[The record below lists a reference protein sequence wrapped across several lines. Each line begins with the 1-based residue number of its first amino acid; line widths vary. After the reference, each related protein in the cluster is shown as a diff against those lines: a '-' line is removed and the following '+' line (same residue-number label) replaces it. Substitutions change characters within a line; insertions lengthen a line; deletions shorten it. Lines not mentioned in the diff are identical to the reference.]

1 MNDISDKTE
10 WLLLTSAI
18 AVATV
23 GFLSYYY
30 LSTSG
35 KVISLLKTETGKPI
49 YVLYQR
55 LSGVVIFGFLPLAVI
70 LISGTKKLSDFGVVR
85 PDSESYFWVMILS
98 LVIVPVSYFNS
109 RTEEN
114 LKMYPQ
120 IREKEWSIGM
130 LIMSALSWIAYL
142 LAYEFLFRGFLFFA
156 ALPVLGL
163 FFAIVLNTIIYALVH
178 LHKGF
183 KEIIGSVPLGIL
195 LCYLTYLSGTIWV
208 AVFTHIILALTSEWF
223 SLWAH
228 PNMVVK
234 TNRL

>member
-1 MNDISDKTE
+1 MNHLSDKTE

-23 GFLSYYY
+23 GFLGYYY

-35 KVISLLKTETGKPI
+35 KVKSLLYTEKGKPI

-55 LSGVVIFGFLPLAVI
+55 LMGVIILGFLPLTI
-70 LISGTKKLSDFGVVR
+70 IFLSGTKSISDFGVVQ
-85 PDSESYFWVMILS
+85 PDSESYFWTMIVS
-98 LVIVPVSYFNS
+98 LGIVPVSYFNS
-109 RTEEN
+109 QTKGN

-120 IREKEWSIGM
+120 IREKEWSIGI

-156 ALPVLGL
+156 TLPVLGL
-163 FFAIVLNTIIYALVH
+163 FFAIVINTIIYALVH

-195 LCYLTYLSGTIWV
+195 LCYLTYLTGNIWV
-208 AVFTHIILALTSEWF
+208 AVFSHIVLALSSEWF

-234 TNRL
+234 TNWQ

>member
-1 MNDISDKTE
+1 MNYFSDKTE

-23 GFLSYYY
+23 GFLSHYY

-35 KVISLLKTETGKPI
+35 SIISLLKTEKGKPI
-49 YVLYQR
+49 CVLYQR
-55 LSGVVIFGFLPLAVI
+55 LLGVVIFGFLPLVVI
-70 LISGTKKLSDFGVVR
+70 FLSGTKKLSDFGVVW
-85 PDSESYFWVMILS
+85 PDSESYFWTMILS
-98 LVIVPVSYFNS
+98 LVIVPVTYFNS
-109 RTEEN
+109 RTKEN

-130 LIMSALSWIAYL
+130 LIMSAVSWIGYL

-183 KEIIGSVPLGIL
+183 KEISGSVPLGIL
-195 LCYLTYLSGTIWV
+195 LCYLTFKTGNIWV
-208 AVFTHIILALTSEWF
+208 AVFTHIVLALSSEWF
-223 SLWAH
+223 SVWAH

>member
-10 WLLLTSAI
+10 WLLFTSAI

-55 LSGVVIFGFLPLAVI
+55 LLGVVIFGFLPLAVI

-85 PDSESYFWVMILS
+85 PDSEFYFWTMILS

-109 RTEEN
+109 RTKEN

-130 LIMSALSWIAYL
+130 LIISALSWIAYL

-183 KEIIGSVPLGIL
+183 KEIIGSVPLGII
-195 LCYLTYLSGTIWV
+195 LCYLTYLTGTIWV
-208 AVFTHIILALTSEWF
+208 AVFLHIVLALSSEWF

-234 TNRL
+234 TKWI

>member
-23 GFLSYYY
+23 GFLGYYY

-35 KVISLLKTETGKPI
+35 KVKSLLKTENGKPI

-55 LSGVVIFGFLPLAVI
+55 LLGVVIFGFLPLAVI
-70 LISGTKKLSDFGVVR
+70 LISGTKNLSDFGVVR
-85 PDSESYFWVMILS
+85 PDSESYFWTMILS
-98 LVIVPVSYFNS
+98 LVIVPMSYFNS
-109 RTEEN
+109 RAKEN

-156 ALPVLGL
+156 ALTVLGL

-195 LCYLTYLSGTIWV
+195 LCYLTYLTGTIWV

>member
-1 MNDISDKTE
+1 MNDISDRTE

-23 GFLSYYY
+23 GFLGYYY

-35 KVISLLKTETGKPI
+35 KVISLLKTETGRPI

-55 LSGVVIFGFLPLAVI
+55 LLGVVIFGFSPSAVI
-70 LISGTKKLSDFGVVR
+70 FVSGAKKLSDFGVVR
-85 PDSESYFWVMILS
+85 PDSESYFWTMILS
-98 LVIVPVSYFNS
+98 LVIVPMSYFNS
-109 RTEEN
+109 RTKEN

-120 IREKEWSIGM
+120 IREKEWSVGM
-130 LIMSALSWIAYL
+130 LIMSALSWITYL

-163 FFAIVLNTIIYALVH
+163 FFAIVLNTIIYVLVH

-195 LCYLTYLSGTIWV
+195 LCYLTYLTGTIWV
-208 AVFTHIILALTSEWF
+208 AVFTHIILALSSEWF
-223 SLWAH
+223 SLWTH

>member
-1 MNDISDKTE
+1 MNYFSDKTE
-10 WLLLTSAI
+10 LLLLSAI

-23 GFLSYYY
+23 GFLGYYY

-55 LSGVVIFGFLPLAVI
+55 LLGVVIFGFLPLAVI

-109 RTEEN
+109 RAKEN

-120 IREKEWSIGM
+120 IREKEWSIGI

-156 ALPVLGL
+156 ALPALGL

-195 LCYLTYLSGTIWV
+195 LCYLTYLTGTIWV

>member
-1 MNDISDKTE
+1 MNYFSDKTE
-10 WLLLTSAI
+10 LLLLVSAI

-23 GFLSYYY
+23 GFLGYYY

-35 KVISLLKTETGKPI
+35 SIIRLLKTEKGKPI
-49 YVLYQR
+49 CVLYQR
-55 LSGVVIFGFLPLAVI
+55 LLGVVILGFLPLVVI
-70 LISGTKKLSDFGVVR
+70 FLSGTKKLSDFGVVW
-85 PDSESYFWVMILS
+85 PDSESYFWTMILS

-109 RTEEN
+109 RTKEN

-183 KEIIGSVPLGIL
+183 KEIILSVPLGFL
-195 LCYLTYLSGTIWV
+195 LCYLTYLTGTIWV
-208 AVFTHIILALTSEWF
+208 AVFTHIILALSSEWF
-223 SLWAH
+223 SVWAH

>member
-1 MNDISDKTE
+1 MNYFSDKTE
-10 WLLLTSAI
+10 WLLLISAI

-35 KVISLLKTETGKPI
+35 SIISLLNTEKGKTI
-49 YVLYQR
+49 CVLYQR
-55 LSGVVIFGFLPLAVI
+55 LLGVVILGFLPLAVI
-70 LISGTKKLSDFGVVR
+70 FLSGTKKLSDFGVVW
-85 PDSESYFWVMILS
+85 PDSESYLWTMILS
-98 LVIVPVSYFNS
+98 LIIVPMNYLNS
-109 RTEEN
+109 RTTAN
-114 LKMYPQ
+114 LKIYPQ

-130 LIMSALSWIAYL
+130 LIMSAVSWISYL

-178 LHKGF
+178 LHKDF
-183 KEIIGSVPLGIL
+183 KEIAGSVPLGIL
-195 LCYLTYLSGTIWV
+195 LCYLTYLTGTIWV
-208 AVFTHIILALTSEWF
+208 AVFSHIVLALSSEWF